1 MGFLK
6 EIKKAL
12 FGAKAASRSMAD
24 KVRGSGAEMA
34 ERASQALDEE
44 EKVAARDIFKEPETT
59 MSQKDETEEFDLFA
73 ENEESSGS
81 AETEAETDHDEDLDR
96 LFEDEEENE
105 PAAQPTGK
113 KGGSGTSEQAR
124 KFQQEAEEIG
134 DEILRKGGKALEG
147 ARSLAGKFFEK
158 AGDLVERA
166 QKEAAEEL
174 DKKMEAARQLE
185 EKLEKEKRKY
195 EDPKKNIFED
205 NEDLL
210 SEHDDFFE
218 KARRFAEGDYQNE
231 GKKAQSGKMDI
242 QRDPDFK
249 AREKT
254 GTVPGFEDLDGD
266 GDEIIDDAIIDD
278 DDNTP

>member
-24 KVRGSGAEMA
+24 KVRGSGEEMA
-34 ERASQALDEE
+34 KPASQALEE
-44 EKVAARDIFKEPETT
+44 QEKVAARDMFKEPETT
-59 MSQKDETEEFDLFA
+59 KGQQGETDDFDLFA
-73 ENEESSGS
+73 DTAERS
-81 AETEAETDHDEDLDR
+81 ATGGTDTPTDHDEDLDR
-96 LFEDEEENE
+96 LFEDEEE
-105 PAAQPTGK
+105 PAAEPKGK
-113 KGGSGTSEQAR
+113 KHGTGTSEQAR

-134 DEILRKGGKALEG
+134 DEILRKGGQALEG
-147 ARSLAGKFFEK
+147 ARTLAGKFFEK

-174 DKKMEAARQLE
+174 DKKVEAARKLE

-195 EDPKKNIFED
+195 EDPRKNIFED

-231 GKKAQSGKMDI
+231 GKKTPSGKMDI

-249 AREKT
+249 ARDKT

-278 DDNTP
+278 DDETP